1 METTKA
7 GSWFLSIPTYERSTL
22 SAFSDSIV
30 LKMLIVHK
38 NTTQR
43 KEKDEVFTMLTRE
56 QKETMLNQILE
67 LMTAIAYDEP
77 VESAPAPEKKPEK
90 VKMLTV
96 KECTELIDGLSE
108 HTVRMLVAQNK
119 IKYIRTGEGVRG
131 KILVNKADLLNY
143 FQN

>member
-7 GSWFLSIPTYERSTL
+7 GSWFLSTPTYEQSTL
-22 SAFSDSIV
+22 SAFSGLIV

-77 VESAPAPEKKPEK
+77 VESDPVPEKKPEK

>member
-1 METTKA
+1 MTTNRKNELIA
-7 GSWFLSIPTYERSTL
+7 QLVNILSELIE
-22 SAFSDSIV
+22 ANDS
-30 LKMLIVHK
+30 
-38 NTTQR
+38 
-43 KEKDEVFTMLTRE
+43 E
-56 QKETMLNQILE
+56 QV
-67 LMTAIAYDEP
+67 A
-77 VESAPAPEKKPEK
+77 K
-90 VKMLTV
+90 VKSEVVEMLTV

>member
-1 METTKA
+1 MTTNRKNELIA
-7 GSWFLSIPTYERSTL
+7 QLVNILSELIE
-22 SAFSDSIV
+22 ANDSEQV
-30 LKMLIVHK
+30 A
-38 NTTQR
+38 
-43 KEKDEVFTMLTRE
+43 EVKSE
-56 QKETMLNQILE
+56 V
-67 LMTAIAYDEP
+67 
-77 VESAPAPEKKPEK
+77 VE
-90 VKMLTV
+90 MLTV

>member
-1 METTKA
+1 MTNE
-7 GSWFLSIPTYERSTL
+7 
-22 SAFSDSIV
+22 
-30 LKMLIVHK
+30 
-38 NTTQR
+38 R
-43 KEKDEVFTMLTRE
+43 KEQLLD
-56 QKETMLNQILE
+56 QILE
-67 LMTAIAYDEP
+67 LMTAVAYDREP
-77 VESAPAPEKKPEK
+77 NEGAVPETTKAPAPEKKPEK